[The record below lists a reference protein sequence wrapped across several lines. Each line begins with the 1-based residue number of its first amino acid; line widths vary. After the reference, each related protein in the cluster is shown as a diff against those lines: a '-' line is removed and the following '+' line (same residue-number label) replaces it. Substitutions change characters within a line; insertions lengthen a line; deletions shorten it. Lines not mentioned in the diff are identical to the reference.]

1 MEVNSKYL
9 QYSGDSSVS
18 YIDNKSD
25 EGQVSAQA
33 EVQELLLVLLGDER
47 VPDKLLEG
55 IVVDVGTGGLL
66 VNQILDLVFQKQI
79 FNVFGQTKLKK
90 IQNWSK
96 KYSPHDRWLSV
107 TNMKCVVGLKRATA
121 SSDQGK

>member
-9 QYSGDSSVS
+9 QYSGDSTVP
-18 YIDNKSD
+18 YVDNKSD

-55 IVVDVGTGGLL
+55 IVVNVGAGCLL

-79 FNVFGQTKLKK
+79 FNVFGQTNLKK
-90 IQNWSK
+90 IQNWSN
-96 KYSPHDRWLSV
+96 KYSPHNGLLNV
-107 TNMKCVVGLKRATA
+107 INMKCVVGLKRAAA

>member
-9 QYSGDSSVS
+9 QYSEYITVS
-18 YIDNKSD
+18 YNDNKSD

-33 EVQELLLVLLGDER
+33 EVQELLLVLLSDER
-47 VPDKLLEG
+47 VLDKLLEG
-55 IVVDVGTGGLL
+55 IVVNVGTGGLL

-96 KYSPHDRWLSV
+96 
-107 TNMKCVVGLKRATA
+107 
-121 SSDQGK
+121 